1 MAKLFSSLFRRTR
14 HRITPDLRDPST
26 YKLYKAACRL
36 LRDQDHEQMS
46 VAQLTKAAN
55 VSVGAF
61 YRRFRDKDA
70 FLRLVL
76 AEHFYGSRNYMER
89 VLSHARWEGQ
99 RRCRS
104 DKVPDTG
111 SVWGRSRAAS
121 FRPDH
126 VRPERVTR
134 RPGSCY
140 SCANALPSRTMFDW
154 PELAVSA
161 DLALL
166 RRCGETF
173 HCRPSS
179 VMTVTVFLL

>member
-1 MAKLFSSLFRRTR
+1 MISFWVKPPTVEQQSTAA
-14 HRITPDLRDPST
+14 ITPST
-26 YKLYKAACRL
+26 YG
-36 LRDQDHEQMS
+36 Q
-46 VAQLTKAAN
+46 
-55 VSVGAF
+55 GA
-61 YRRFRDKDA
+61 
-70 FLRLVL
+70 
-76 AEHFYGSRNYMER
+76 H
-89 VLSHARWEGQ
+89 
-99 RRCRS
+99 
-104 DKVPDTG
+104 TG